1 MKAYSYTADTK
12 EFYAVEEAR
21 LSPLEKGVYLIPA
34 NATIIKPAATKSGF
48 TQCFNIDKQKWEY
61 VEDNRD
67 KTAYSKT
74 TKEELK
80 IDYLGKIKDEHT
92 LLVPKQFDKWSE
104 DAQSWIEDEAL
115 KKEYENQEKLKEIN
129 SLKQYLKN
137 TDFYYVRLAETGEA
151 VPIDVVE
158 KRLET
163 RAKIRELEDN

>member
-1 MKAYSYTADTK
+1 MNKIYRYDIETK
-12 EFYAVEEAR
+12 EFIQE
-21 LSPLEKGVYLIPA
+21 LEINQNYGSNLPF
-34 NATIIKPAATKSGF
+34 TTSIKPKATKAGF
-48 TQCFNIDKQKWEY
+48 TQCFNETSQKWEY

-80 IDYLGKIKDEHT
+80 VDYLGKIKDEHT

-115 KKEYENQEKLKEIN
+115 KREFENQEKLQEIN
-129 SLKQYLKN
+129 SLKEYLKD
-137 TDFYYVRLAETGEA
+137 TDFYYTRLAETGEA
-151 VPIDVVE
+151 VPVDVVE